1 MAPIRLRHPKGT
13 STIEIDLDSEEVTVQ
28 DVLQKIYALSS
39 ILPSRQ
45 IRAWHEGQLVVFL
58 LSFVHSQDW
67 IPTTAVDAGT
77 GIASVVFGIAERGPD
92 LR

>member
-28 DVLQKIYALSS
+28 DVQQKIYAETS

-45 IRAWHEGQLVVFL
+45 IRAWHEGQLVVTL
-58 LSFVHSQDW
+58 HIVHSQDW
-67 IPTTAVDAGT
+67 IPTTTVDADT
-77 GIASVVFGIAERGPD
+77 GITSVIFGIATRRPNH
-92 LR
+92 R